1 MSLTEKQRRHL
12 RGLGHSLKP
21 IIFVGQAGAS
31 PAVVAEAT
39 RALHDHELVKV
50 KVTGLERDARDA
62 ALDLLATGTQSEI
75 VGRIGHTAVLYRR
88 NPEKM
93 RIVIPSA

>member
-12 RGLGHSLKP
+12 RGLGHGLKP

-31 PAVVAEAT
+31 AAVIAEAA
-39 RALHDHELVKV
+39 RALTDHELVKV
-50 KVTGLERDARDA
+50 RVTGMERDARDA
-62 ALDLLATGTQSEI
+62 ALDLLASGTKSEI

-88 NPEKM
+88 NPEKT
-93 RIVIPSA
+93 RIVLPSD

>member
-12 RGLGHSLKP
+12 RGLGHALKP

-31 PAVVAEAT
+31 AAVVAEAA

-50 KVTGLERDARDA
+50 RVTGMEREARDE
-62 ALDLLATGTQSEI
+62 ALDLLATGTKSEI

-88 NPEKM
+88 NPERTK
-93 RIVIPSA
+93 IVLPA